1 MNPTKT
7 VCELSQ
13 IVVYLLRL
21 INMNPT
27 KTVCELSQMV
37 VYLIRLINTNHTKT
51 VCELSQM
58 VVYLLTDHAAV
69 AVGYYIFITMES
81 LVFN

>member
-1 MNPTKT
+1 MM
-7 VCELSQ
+7 
-13 IVVYLLRL
+13 VYLLRL

-37 VYLIRLINTNHTKT
+37 VYLLRLINMNDTKA

-58 VVYLLTDHAAV
+58 VVYLFTQSFSGVRVDQ
-69 AVGYYIFITMES
+69 S
-81 LVFN
+81 

>member
-21 INMNPT
+21 INTNPT
-27 KTVCELSQMV
+27 KTVCELSQIV
-37 VYLIRLINTNHTKT
+37 HT
-51 VCELSQM
+51 Q
-58 VVYLLTDHAAV
+58 
-69 AVGYYIFITMES
+69 F
-81 LVFN
+81 